1 MVPWPASILGVAM
14 RDEADERNMSQHRL
28 THAVRSAQVAAP
40 CSDLAAAMDFFINRL
55 GFRLDAIF
63 PADAPSTA
71 VISGHGVTLR
81 LEQTS
86 GQIVAPTLRLLVDRS
101 ALPAVREL
109 EAPGGIKIEFVGASP
124 PIEVPEGKQE
134 FVVTK
139 PGGAGAWAT
148 GRADMQYRDLIPSRL
163 GGRYIASHIRIPDGG
178 PVPDYVHYHRV
189 RFQMIFCK
197 AGWVKVVY
205 EDHGP
210 PFVMRAGDC
219 VLQPPE
225 IRHKVLEA
233 SPGLEVIE
241 IACPAVHETFA
252 DHDLPLPN
260 DRFDPDRLFTGQRFV
275 RHAAKDAKWSPWRIA
290 GIEERDTG
298 IAAATNGLAGVSVIR
313 SSGEHSGSITHGGEF
328 LFFFVLSG
336 EFGLRSNEFGSHQLQ
351 QVESCVIPA
360 GVKFELTAKP
370 GLEMLAVALP
380 PASIRRSM
388 Q

>member
-1 MVPWPASILGVAM
+1 M
-14 RDEADERNMSQHRL
+14 RDEAGKRNRGLEGL
-28 THAVRSAQVAAP
+28 TGAVRSAQVVAP
-40 CSDLAAAMDFFINRL
+40 CSDLAATMDFFIERL
-55 GFRLDAIF
+55 GFRVDAIF

-81 LEQTS
+81 LERT
-86 GQIVAPTLRLLVDRS
+86 GGDIPAPTLRLLIDRS
-101 ALPAVREL
+101 ALPAAREL
-109 EAPGGIKIEFVGASP
+109 EAPSGIKIEFIDANP
-124 PIEVPEGKQE
+124 PIEVPEIKQE
-134 FVVTK
+134 FVVSK
-139 PGGAGAWAT
+139 PRGADAWAT

-163 GGRYIASHIRIPDGG
+163 GGRFVASHIRIPEGG

-205 EDHGP
+205 EDQGP
-210 PFVMRAGDC
+210 PFVMHAGDC
-219 VLQPPE
+219 VLQPSE
-225 IRHKVLEA
+225 IRHQVIEA

-252 DHDLPLPN
+252 DHDFALPN

-275 RHAAKDAKWSPWRIA
+275 HDAAKEAKWSPWRIA
-290 GIEERDTG
+290 GFEARDTG

-313 SSGEHSGSITHGGEF
+313 GSGEHSGSITHGGEF

-336 EFGLRSNEFGSHQLQ
+336 GFGLRGEGLGSHLLRQD
-351 QVESCVIPA
+351 ESCVIPA

-380 PASIRRSM
+380 PA
-388 Q
+388 